1 MIILL
6 QLTKKL
12 NLKTYVNEFA
22 NVLGTLADDTQL
34 LLTSRSRRIISG
46 MD

>member
-6 QLTKKL
+6 QFTKKL

-22 NVLGTLADDTQL
+22 NALDTLADDTQL
-34 LLTSRSRRIISG
+34 LLTPRSRKIITG
-46 MD
+46 VD